1 MIPHIRI
8 ITLNHGIGMGLEK
21 FPQFTPARLGFVID
35 AEKLRK
41 I

>member
-1 MIPHIRI
+1 MTPRIRI
-8 ITLNHGIGMGLEK
+8 KTLNHGIEMGLEK
-21 FPQFTPARLGFVID
+21 FPQFTPTSLGFVID

>member
-1 MIPHIRI
+1 VIPHIRI
-8 ITLNHGIGMGLEK
+8 KTLNHGIGMGLEK
-21 FPQFTPARLGFVID
+21 FPQFMPARFGFVVD